1 MATVRIDIV
10 ATVEDLRAYAI
21 GLGCP
26 ESTSVSDGQGGF
38 ISTPTDDAYKSAYL
52 SEKVKGIVSTAL
64 ADKSIQ
70 VVRATKENEFRDES
84 VAIRTGIENAMTV
97 TIF

>member
-1 MATVRIDIV
+1 MATVRIDIT
-10 ATVEDLRAYAI
+10 ATVEALRAYAAD
-21 GLGCP
+21 LGCP
-26 ESTSVSDGQGGF
+26 DSTSVSDGNGGF
-38 ISTPTDDAYKSAYL
+38 IVTPTDDAYKANYL

-84 VAIRTGIENAMTV
+84 VAIRTGIEGAMTV